1 MMKKKGYKMGGK
13 VKMKKGGKVKKK
25 GYAMGGKVSPR
36 KMMAKG
42 MKMGGKVKTKGM
54 KRGGKVNNLKKAIK
68 KVKAKTKKEVMPYLQ
83 SNIPHFKCWV
93 RRGVHL

>member
-1 MMKKKGYKMGGK
+1 MTISRSKIPQQISKGANKMMKKKGYKAGGK

-42 MKMGGKVKTKGM
+42 MMMGGKVKTKGM
-54 KRGGKVNNLKKAIK
+54 KKGGAVMSLAKIRSAAKSKGYKL
-68 KVKAKTKKEVMPYLQ
+68 VKA
-83 SNIPHFKCWV
+83 
-93 RRGVHL
+93 

>member
-1 MMKKKGYKMGGK
+1 
-13 VKMKKGGKVKKK
+13 MKKGGKVKKK

-54 KRGGKVNNLKKAIK
+54 KRGARSIILKGYQEGK
-68 KVKAKTKKEVMPYLQ
+68 
-83 SNIPHFKCWV
+83 
-93 RRGVHL
+93 G

>member
-1 MMKKKGYKMGGK
+1 MTISRSNIPKQITTGGRKMKKKGYSRGGA
-13 VKMKKGGKVKKK
+13 
-25 GYAMGGKVSPR
+25 AMVSPR

-68 KVKAKTKKEVMPYLQ
+68 KVKAKTKK
-83 SNIPHFKCWV
+83 K
-93 RRGVHL
+93 

>member
-1 MMKKKGYKMGGK
+1 
-13 VKMKKGGKVKKK
+13 
-25 GYAMGGKVSPR
+25 MGGKVSPR

-68 KVKAKTKKEVMPYLQ
+68 KVKAKTKK
-83 SNIPHFKCWV
+83 K
-93 RRGVHL
+93 

>member
-1 MMKKKGYKMGGK
+1 MTISRSKIPQQIKKGASNM
-13 VKMKKGGKVKKK
+13 MKKK

-42 MKMGGKVKTKGM
+42 MMMGGKVKTKGM

-68 KVKAKTKKEVMPYLQ
+68 KVKAKTKK
-83 SNIPHFKCWV
+83 
-93 RRGVHL
+93 

>member
-1 MMKKKGYKMGGK
+1 MAISRSQIPQQISKGANKMMKKKGYKAGGK

-42 MKMGGKVKTKGM
+42 MKMGGKV
-54 KRGGKVNNLKKAIK
+54 NNLKKAIK
-68 KVKAKTKKEVMPYLQ
+68 KVKAKTKK
-83 SNIPHFKCWV
+83 K
-93 RRGVHL
+93 

>member
-1 MMKKKGYKMGGK
+1 MAISRSQIPQQVSKGANKMMKKKGYKAGGK

-68 KVKAKTKKEVMPYLQ
+68 KVKAKIKK
-83 SNIPHFKCWV
+83 K
-93 RRGVHL
+93 

>member
-1 MMKKKGYKMGGK
+1 MMKKKGYKAGGK

-54 KRGGKVNNLKKAIK
+54 KKGGAVMSLAKIRSAAKSKGYKL
-68 KVKAKTKKEVMPYLQ
+68 VK
-83 SNIPHFKCWV
+83 N
-93 RRGVHL
+93 

>member
-1 MMKKKGYKMGGK
+1 MAISRSQIPQQVSKGANKMMKKKGYKMGGK

-42 MKMGGKVKTKGM
+42 MK
-54 KRGGKVNNLKKAIK
+54 RGGKVNNLKKAIK
-68 KVKAKTKKEVMPYLQ
+68 KVKAKTKK
-83 SNIPHFKCWV
+83 K
-93 RRGVHL
+93 